1 VTFSLDGW
9 RSWFGEMACF
19 FMAKPASLRYD
30 RQAFNHLAEPKWL
43 ALPLILLALL
53 LGVLEEMV

>member
-1 VTFSLDGW
+1 MFLHGQ
-9 RSWFGEMACF
+9 
-19 FMAKPASLRYD
+19 PASLRYD